1 MLNNEVSINRLK
13 KKDQGIQASKGSKVK
28 GLILKGIES

>member
-1 MLNNEVSINRLK
+1 MLNNEVSINTK

-28 GLILKGIES
+28 GLILKGFES